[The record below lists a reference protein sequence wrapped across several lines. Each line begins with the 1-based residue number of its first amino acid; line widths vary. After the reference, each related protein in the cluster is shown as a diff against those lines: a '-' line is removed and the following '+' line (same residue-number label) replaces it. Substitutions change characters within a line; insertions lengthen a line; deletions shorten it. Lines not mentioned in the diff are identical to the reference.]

1 MIVLVEDDLSI
12 QKLVSYALEM
22 NGFSVACFSSGE
34 EALKCDKDN
43 IQLYILDIML
53 PGLSG
58 LEILSHIRGDK
69 RTKNIPVILLTA
81 KSTELD
87 KVTGLDSGADDYLTK
102 PFQMAEL
109 LARIRALTRRSKSIP
124 SLEIG
129 NIKLLEGD
137 YTITALKSIKLTNKE
152 YKLMELLIHNKN
164 IYLNSDRILEAI
176 WDIDD
181 DIDVNVLFVF
191 ISNLRKKL
199 EQIGANYTIKS
210 KRGIGYRLEPAIN
223 KSRDF
228 W

>member
-1 MIVLVEDDLSI
+1 MKILLVEDDKDLSKALGKI
-12 QKLVSYALEM
+12 LIINKYDVDYAYDGLMALDFLNYSSYDLIIM
-22 NGFSVACFSSGE
+22 
-34 EALKCDKDN
+34 
-43 IQLYILDIML
+43 DIMM
-53 PGLSG
+53 PNMDGITAIKKIRNIKNMTP
-58 LEILSHIRGDK
+58 IL
-69 RTKNIPVILLTA
+69 VLTA
-81 KSTELD
+81 KGMLD
-87 KVTGLDSGADDYLTK
+87 DKIEGLDSGADDYLTK

-210 KRGIGYRLEPAIN
+210 KRGIGYRLEE
-223 KSRDF
+223 K
-228 W
+228 

>member
-1 MIVLVEDDLSI
+1 MKILLVEDDKDLSKALGKI
-12 QKLVSYALEM
+12 LVINKYDVDYAYDGLMALDFLNYSSYDLIIM
-22 NGFSVACFSSGE
+22 
-34 EALKCDKDN
+34 
-43 IQLYILDIML
+43 DIMM
-53 PGLSG
+53 PNMDGLTAIKQIRNIKNMTP
-58 LEILSHIRGDK
+58 IL
-69 RTKNIPVILLTA
+69 VLTA
-81 KSTELD
+81 KSMLSD
-87 KVTGLDSGADDYLTK
+87 KIEGLDSGADDYLTK

-137 YTITALKSIKLTNKE
+137 YTIKAIKSIKLTNKE

-164 IYLNSDRILEAI
+164 VYLNSERILETI

-181 DIDVNVLFVF
+181 DVDVNVLFVF

-210 KRGIGYRLEPAIN
+210 KRGIGYRLEEKWKN
-223 KSRDF
+223 
-228 W
+228 

>member
-1 MIVLVEDDLSI
+1 MKILLVEDDKDLSKALGKI
-12 QKLVSYALEM
+12 LIINKYDVDYAYDGLMALDFFNYSSYDLIIMDVMMPNMDGITAIKKIRNIKNMTPILV
-22 NGFSVACFSSGE
+22 
-34 EALKCDKDN
+34 
-43 IQLYILDIML
+43 
-53 PGLSG
+53 
-58 LEILSHIRGDK
+58 
-69 RTKNIPVILLTA
+69 LTA
-81 KSTELD
+81 KGMLSD
-87 KVTGLDSGADDYLTK
+87 KIEGLDSGADDYLTK

-210 KRGIGYRLEPAIN
+210 KRGIGYRLEE
-223 KSRDF
+223 K
-228 W
+228 

>member
-1 MIVLVEDDLSI
+1 MKILLVEDDKDLSKALGKI
-12 QKLVSYALEM
+12 LIINKYDVDYAYDGLMALDFLNYSSYDLIIMDVMMPNMDGITAVKKIRNIKNMTPILV
-22 NGFSVACFSSGE
+22 
-34 EALKCDKDN
+34 
-43 IQLYILDIML
+43 
-53 PGLSG
+53 
-58 LEILSHIRGDK
+58 
-69 RTKNIPVILLTA
+69 LTA
-81 KSTELD
+81 KSMLD
-87 KVTGLDSGADDYLTK
+87 DKIEGLDSGADDYLTK

-210 KRGIGYRLEPAIN
+210 KRGIGYRLEE
-223 KSRDF
+223 K
-228 W
+228 

>member
-1 MIVLVEDDLSI
+1 MKILLVEDDKDLSKALGKI
-12 QKLVSYALEM
+12 LIINKYDVDYAYDGLMALDFLNYSSYDLIIMDVMMPNMDGITAIKKIRNIKNMTPILV
-22 NGFSVACFSSGE
+22 
-34 EALKCDKDN
+34 
-43 IQLYILDIML
+43 
-53 PGLSG
+53 
-58 LEILSHIRGDK
+58 
-69 RTKNIPVILLTA
+69 LTA
-81 KSTELD
+81 KSMLD
-87 KVTGLDSGADDYLTK
+87 DKIEGLDSGADDYLTK

-199 EQIGANYTIKS
+199 EQIGANYKIKS
-210 KRGIGYRLEPAIN
+210 KRGIGYRLEE
-223 KSRDF
+223 K
-228 W
+228 

>member
-1 MIVLVEDDLSI
+1 MKILLVEDDKDLSKALGKI
-12 QKLVSYALEM
+12 LIINKYDVDYAYDGLMALDFLNYSSYDLIIMDVMMPNMDGITAIKKIRNIKNMTPILV
-22 NGFSVACFSSGE
+22 
-34 EALKCDKDN
+34 
-43 IQLYILDIML
+43 
-53 PGLSG
+53 
-58 LEILSHIRGDK
+58 
-69 RTKNIPVILLTA
+69 LTA
-81 KSTELD
+81 KGMLSD
-87 KVTGLDSGADDYLTK
+87 KIEGLDSGADDYLTK

-210 KRGIGYRLEPAIN
+210 KRGIGYRLEEKWKN
-223 KSRDF
+223 
-228 W
+228 

>member
-1 MIVLVEDDLSI
+1 MKILLVEDDKDLSKALGKI
-12 QKLVSYALEM
+12 LVINKYDVDYAYDGLMALDFLNYSSYDLIIM
-22 NGFSVACFSSGE
+22 
-34 EALKCDKDN
+34 
-43 IQLYILDIML
+43 DIMM
-53 PGLSG
+53 PNMDGLTAIKQIRNIKNMTP
-58 LEILSHIRGDK
+58 IL
-69 RTKNIPVILLTA
+69 VLTA
-81 KSTELD
+81 KSMLSD
-87 KVTGLDSGADDYLTK
+87 KIEGLDSGADDYLTK

-137 YTITALKSIKLTNKE
+137 YTIEAIKSIKLTNKE

-164 IYLNSDRILEAI
+164 VYLNSERILEAI

-181 DIDVNVLFVF
+181 DVDVNVLFVF

-210 KRGIGYRLEPAIN
+210 KRGIGYRLEE
-223 KSRDF
+223 K
-228 W
+228 

>member
-1 MIVLVEDDLSI
+1 MKILLVEDDKDLSKALGKI
-12 QKLVSYALEM
+12 LVINKYDVDYAYDGLMALDFLNYSSYDLIIM
-22 NGFSVACFSSGE
+22 
-34 EALKCDKDN
+34 
-43 IQLYILDIML
+43 DIMM
-53 PGLSG
+53 PNMDGITAIKQIRNIKNMTP
-58 LEILSHIRGDK
+58 IL
-69 RTKNIPVILLTA
+69 VLTA
-81 KSTELD
+81 KSMLSD
-87 KVTGLDSGADDYLTK
+87 KIEGLDSGADDYLTK

-137 YTITALKSIKLTNKE
+137 YTIEAIKSMKLTNKE

-199 EQIGANYTIKS
+199 EKIGANYTIKS
-210 KRGIGYRLEPAIN
+210 KRGIGYRLEEKWKN
-223 KSRDF
+223 
-228 W
+228 

>member
-1 MIVLVEDDLSI
+1 MKILLVEDDKDLSKALGKI
-12 QKLVSYALEM
+12 LVINKYDADYAYDGLMALDFLNYSSYDLIIM
-22 NGFSVACFSSGE
+22 
-34 EALKCDKDN
+34 
-43 IQLYILDIML
+43 DIMM
-53 PGLSG
+53 PNMDGITAIKQIRNIKNMTP
-58 LEILSHIRGDK
+58 IL
-69 RTKNIPVILLTA
+69 VLTA
-81 KSTELD
+81 KSMLSD
-87 KVTGLDSGADDYLTK
+87 KIEGLDSGADDYLTK

-137 YTITALKSIKLTNKE
+137 YTIEAIKSMKLTNKE

-210 KRGIGYRLEPAIN
+210 KRGIGYRLEE
-223 KSRDF
+223 K
-228 W
+228 

>member
-1 MIVLVEDDLSI
+1 MKILLVEDDKDLSKALGKI
-12 QKLVSYALEM
+12 LVINKYDVDYAYDGLMALDFLNYSSYDLIIM
-22 NGFSVACFSSGE
+22 
-34 EALKCDKDN
+34 
-43 IQLYILDIML
+43 DIMM
-53 PGLSG
+53 PNMDGLTAIKQIRNIKNMTP
-58 LEILSHIRGDK
+58 IL
-69 RTKNIPVILLTA
+69 VLTA
-81 KSTELD
+81 KSMLSD
-87 KVTGLDSGADDYLTK
+87 KIEGLDSGADDYLTK

-137 YTITALKSIKLTNKE
+137 YTIKAIKSIKLTNKE

-164 IYLNSDRILEAI
+164 VYLNSERILEAI

-181 DIDVNVLFVF
+181 DVDVNVLFVF

-210 KRGIGYRLEPAIN
+210 KRGIGYRLEE
-223 KSRDF
+223 K
-228 W
+228 

>member
-1 MIVLVEDDLSI
+1 MKILLVEDDKDLSKALGKI
-12 QKLVSYALEM
+12 LVINKYDVDYAYDGLMALDFLNYSSYDLIIM
-22 NGFSVACFSSGE
+22 
-34 EALKCDKDN
+34 
-43 IQLYILDIML
+43 DIMM
-53 PGLSG
+53 PNMDGLTAIKQIRNIKNMTP
-58 LEILSHIRGDK
+58 IL
-69 RTKNIPVILLTA
+69 VLTA
-81 KSTELD
+81 KSMLSD
-87 KVTGLDSGADDYLTK
+87 KIEGLDSGADDYLTK

-137 YTITALKSIKLTNKE
+137 YTIEAIKSIKLTNKE

-164 IYLNSDRILEAI
+164 FYLNSERILEAI

-181 DIDVNVLFVF
+181 DVDVNVLFVF

-210 KRGIGYRLEPAIN
+210 KRGIGYRLEE
-223 KSRDF
+223 K
-228 W
+228 

>member
-1 MIVLVEDDLSI
+1 MKILLVEDDKDLSKALGKI
-12 QKLVSYALEM
+12 LIINKYDVDYAYDGLMALDFLNYSSYDLIIMDVMMPNMDGITAIKKIRNIKNMTPILV
-22 NGFSVACFSSGE
+22 
-34 EALKCDKDN
+34 
-43 IQLYILDIML
+43 
-53 PGLSG
+53 
-58 LEILSHIRGDK
+58 
-69 RTKNIPVILLTA
+69 LTA
-81 KSTELD
+81 KSMLSD
-87 KVTGLDSGADDYLTK
+87 KIEGLDSGADDYLTK

-210 KRGIGYRLEPAIN
+210 KRGIGYRLEE
-223 KSRDF
+223 K
-228 W
+228 

>member
-1 MIVLVEDDLSI
+1 MKILLVEDDKDLSKALGKI
-12 QKLVSYALEM
+12 LIINKYDVDYAYDGLMALDFLNYSSYDLIIMDVMMPNMDGITAIKKIRNIKNMTPILV
-22 NGFSVACFSSGE
+22 
-34 EALKCDKDN
+34 
-43 IQLYILDIML
+43 
-53 PGLSG
+53 
-58 LEILSHIRGDK
+58 
-69 RTKNIPVILLTA
+69 LTA
-81 KSTELD
+81 KSMLSD
-87 KVTGLDSGADDYLTK
+87 KIEGLDSGADDYLTK

-210 KRGIGYRLEPAIN
+210 KRGIGYRLEEKWKN
-223 KSRDF
+223 
-228 W
+228 

>member
-1 MIVLVEDDLSI
+1 MKILLVEDDKDLSKALGKI
-12 QKLVSYALEM
+12 LIINKYDVDYAYDGLMALDFLNYSSYDLIIMDVMMPNMDGITAIKKIRNIKNMTPILV
-22 NGFSVACFSSGE
+22 
-34 EALKCDKDN
+34 
-43 IQLYILDIML
+43 
-53 PGLSG
+53 
-58 LEILSHIRGDK
+58 
-69 RTKNIPVILLTA
+69 LTA
-81 KSTELD
+81 KSMLD
-87 KVTGLDSGADDYLTK
+87 DKIEGLDSGADDYLTK

-228 W
+228 

>member
-1 MIVLVEDDLSI
+1 MKILLVEDDKDLSKALGKI
-12 QKLVSYALEM
+12 LVINKYDVDYAYDGLMALDFLNYSSYDLIIM
-22 NGFSVACFSSGE
+22 
-34 EALKCDKDN
+34 
-43 IQLYILDIML
+43 DIMM
-53 PGLSG
+53 PNMDGITAIKQIRNIKNMTP
-58 LEILSHIRGDK
+58 IL
-69 RTKNIPVILLTA
+69 VLTA
-81 KSTELD
+81 KSMLSD
-87 KVTGLDSGADDYLTK
+87 KIEGLDSGADDYLTK

-137 YTITALKSIKLTNKE
+137 YTIEAIKSIKLTNKE

-191 ISNLRKKL
+191 IFNLRKKL

-210 KRGIGYRLEPAIN
+210 KRGIGYRLEE
-223 KSRDF
+223 K
-228 W
+228 